1 MTRKI
6 NCKAVLLSVC
16 SILTTTLLLL
26 GGCSRNTD
34 SIPVEYIGIDAA
46 KETALDAA
54 GLESGQVTFIT
65 AGLDNKNGIF
75 YYRVEF
81 QENDAAY
88 SYDIDALTG
97 VIIEERL
104 PETSEETK
112 AVSSVTD
119 IEPIDAPA
127 LPDAET
133 NENPDASAT
142 TDTDN
147 LRNPVTESEAKAI
160 ALSAAGLTEDA
171 VTFTKVKQDEEDGIP
186 VYDIEFFTDDKN
198 EYDFDIRIE
207 DGAILSYEFETHGD
221 HQPVALGSGTISLEN
236 AIEIVLARVPGASA
250 SDVSIRLDEHGG
262 RQTYRGELIYN
273 NMEYEFRLDAYSGSV
288 LEWEAERK

>member
-1 MTRKI
+1 MARNN

-54 GLESGQVTFIT
+54 GLESGQVTFTT

-81 QENDAAY
+81 QENDVAY

-104 PETSEETK
+104 PEESAVNEPSSAEGSDKVTSSG
-112 AVSSVTD
+112 VS
-119 IEPIDAPA
+119 P
-127 LPDAET
+127 
-133 NENPDASAT
+133 
-142 TDTDN
+142 TDTSISN
-147 LRNPVTESEAKAI
+147 GSISESEAKTI

-171 VTFTKVKQDEEDGIP
+171 VTFTKVKQDEEDGIS

-236 AIEIVLARVPGASA
+236 AIEIVLARVPGAAA
-250 SDVSIRLDEHGG
+250 SDVSIRLDEHSG
-262 RQTYRGELIYN
+262 RQTYKGELIYN

>member
-16 SILTTTLLLL
+16 SILTTTMLLL

-54 GLESGQVTFIT
+54 GLESGQVTFTT

-104 PETSEETK
+104 PEESAVNEPSSAEGSDKLTSSG
-112 AVSSVTD
+112 VS
-119 IEPIDAPA
+119 P
-127 LPDAET
+127 
-133 NENPDASAT
+133 
-142 TDTDN
+142 TDTSISN
-147 LRNPVTESEAKAI
+147 GSISESEAKAI

-171 VTFTKVKQDEEDGIP
+171 VTFTKVKQDEEDGIS

-236 AIEIVLARVPGASA
+236 AIEIVLARVPGAAA

-262 RQTYRGELIYN
+262 RQTYKGELIYN

>member
-1 MTRKI
+1 MTRKN

-54 GLESGQVTFIT
+54 GLESGQVTFTT

-81 QENDAAY
+81 QDNDVAY

-104 PETSEETK
+104 PEESAVNEPSSAEGSDKVTSSG
-112 AVSSVTD
+112 VS
-119 IEPIDAPA
+119 P
-127 LPDAET
+127 
-133 NENPDASAT
+133 
-142 TDTDN
+142 TDTSISN
-147 LRNPVTESEAKAI
+147 GSISESEAKAI

-207 DGAILSYEFETHGD
+207 DGAILSYEFETHGG

-236 AIEIVLARVPGASA
+236 AIEIVLARVPGAAA

-262 RQTYRGELIYN
+262 RQTYKGELIYN